1 MKSSE
6 EMDKLEKPE
15 EFQNE
20 ENLLN
25 KHSIYPKN
33 HQNLDS
39 YKRVKN
45 SIETNNRKIFE
56 NLVN

>member
-6 EMDKLEKPE
+6 EIDKLENTDE
-15 EFQNE
+15 IQNE

-25 KHSIYPKN
+25 KHSLFPKN

>member
-6 EMDKLEKPE
+6 EMDKLQKTDEL
-15 EFQNE
+15 QNE
-20 ENLLN
+20 EKLMNN
-25 KHSIYPKN
+25 HSEFPKN